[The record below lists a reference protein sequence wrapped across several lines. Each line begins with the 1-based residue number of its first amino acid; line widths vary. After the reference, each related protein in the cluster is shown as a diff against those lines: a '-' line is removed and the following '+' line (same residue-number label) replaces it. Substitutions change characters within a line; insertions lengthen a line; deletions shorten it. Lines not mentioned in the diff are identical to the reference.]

1 MERDKKI
8 KNIIKTTPREFLNE
22 NYGSIYGDSYSVE
35 GFNLMQKHLEE
46 TLNKYD
52 FRYYIKDPKSKQ
64 VEYVIDGTDVHTSI
78 TIYRNYDNNFGRFYI
93 YVYSEKLKPK
103 TQTRTIKDKDTL
115 DNILKQIA
123 EISKV
128 MSPEQMD
135 FKKQIDNLENKLEDI
150 LYMYGDSDEEME
162 QAMNTSRFNNLEK
175 QLQKLKTEYSKKFL
189 HGN

>member
-1 MERDKKI
+1 MSRKKKI
-8 KNIIKTTPREFLNE
+8 T
-22 NYGSIYGDSYSVE
+22 YGDSYSVE

-52 FRYYIKDPKSKQ
+52 FKYSIKDPKSKQ

-78 TIYRNYDNNFGRFYI
+78 TIYRNYGNNFGRFYI

-115 DNILKQIA
+115 DNNLKQIS

-162 QAMNTSRFNNLEK
+162 QSMNTSRFNNLK
-175 QLQKLKTEYSKKFL
+175 KRLQKLKTKYYEKQEFI
-189 HGN
+189 

>member
-1 MERDKKI
+1 MRKF
-8 KNIIKTTPREFLNE
+8 IKTTIREFLDE
-22 NYGSIYGDSYSVE
+22 NYGSIYGDYYSVE
-35 GFNLMQKHLEE
+35 GFSLMQKHLEE

-52 FRYYIKDPKSKQ
+52 FKYSIKDPKSKQ

-78 TIYRNYDNNFGRFYI
+78 TIYRNYDNYFGKFYI
-93 YVYSEKLKPK
+93 YLYSEKLKPK
-103 TQTRTIKDKDTL
+103 TQTRIIKDKATL

-123 EISKV
+123 EFSKV

-150 LYMYGDSDEEME
+150 LYMYGDSDEEMK

-175 QLQKLKTEYSKKFL
+175 RLQTLKTEYSKKFL